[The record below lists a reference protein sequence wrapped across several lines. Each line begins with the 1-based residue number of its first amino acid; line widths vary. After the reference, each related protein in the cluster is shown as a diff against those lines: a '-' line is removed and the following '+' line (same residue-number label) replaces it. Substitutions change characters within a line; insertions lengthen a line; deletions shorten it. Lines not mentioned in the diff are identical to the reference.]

1 MNSEEIEVSKQ
12 SLLRAIESSGRKYM
26 SESPT
31 FKFDLL
37 STFDFGLLKMNS
49 YEKKAY
55 VKYVKQ
61 KFAPVLVKKTKS
73 CGYEV
78 FAAKSIKMRTILFVY
93 VGDVFSLRQII
104 EKNMRSDSV
113 FELSHGYD
121 SETTFMVIPDKFTNI
136 GRYLN
141 HSIDGNCKIIRRLDP
156 FNGQPVLIGY
166 SICNINV
173 GDRIRYNYNGSIE
186 KGYPTD
192 TFT

>member
-1 MNSEEIEVSKQ
+1 MNI
-12 SLLRAIESSGRKYM
+12 
-26 SESPT
+26 
-31 FKFDLL
+31 
-37 STFDFGLLKMNS
+37 

-55 VKYVKQ
+55 AKYLKQ
-61 KFAPVLVKKTKS
+61 KFAPVSVKRTRN

-78 FAAKSIKMRTILFVY
+78 FANKSIRMRTILFVY
-93 VGDVFSLRQII
+93 VGDIRSLRQII
-104 EKNMRSDSV
+104 QKNIHSDSF

-121 SETTFMVIPDKFTNI
+121 SETTFMVIPDHFTNI
-136 GRYLN
+136 GRFLN
-141 HSIDGNCKIIRRLDP
+141 HSIDGNCEIIRRLDP

-173 GDRIRYNYNGSIE
+173 KDRIRYNYNGSTE